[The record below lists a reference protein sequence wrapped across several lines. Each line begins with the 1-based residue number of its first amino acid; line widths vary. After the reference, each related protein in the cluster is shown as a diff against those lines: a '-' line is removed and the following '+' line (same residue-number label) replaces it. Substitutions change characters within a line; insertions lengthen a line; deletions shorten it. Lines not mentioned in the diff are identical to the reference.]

1 MSIASDV
8 DEAMHQQGITAEKL
22 SEISGI
28 PVQTINRI
36 RQGSTQNPQYQ
47 TVTAIYAALG
57 IDQHEPPNNY
67 RDILIDTLKEELIYQ
82 KRWIRLMAGILIAML
97 IYLIVITTLDLTHP
111 DFGYFK

>member
-8 DEAMHQQGITAEKL
+8 DEAMRQQGITAEKL

-57 IDQHEPPNNY
+57 IDQHAPPEHSYDMIQFLQREIRMREN
-67 RDILIDTLKEELIYQ
+67 
-82 KRWIRLMAGILIAML
+82 WIRILAGILIVML
-97 IYLIVITTLDLTHP
+97 IYLIFITTLDLTHP
-111 DFGYFK
+111 EFGYIQ